1 MIAAHASR
9 RSPERALALYFRMR
23 AGPAHPDALTFALL
37 VKACILG
44 PLGDPRGEF
53 AAFGGVVHGQVI
65 KCGVED
71 LLVVKNSLLKMY
83 SDLGLLESTRQL
95 FEISSVLDLIS
106 WNTLISAYGKNGD
119 LGSAREMFDRMP
131 ERNLVSWSAM
141 IDGYVTNS
149 EFSEAL
155 RLFSVMQGE
164 KVRPDV
170 VTLVSVLKACSQL
183 GALDQGRW
191 IHLYVD
197 RNGIARNGNVV
208 LETAL
213 VDMYCKC
220 GCIDEAS
227 KVFDSVRNG
236 DVVLWNAMIGGLAMH
251 GHGERALNLLR
262 RMKEKKL
269 SPNESTFIGVLSA
282 CSHAGRVK
290 EGKEIFESMKEFG
303 VSPQREHYGCL
314 ADLLCRAGLVEE
326 AEEVLHQMP
335 MEPHAAQWG
344 ALLSSCRTYNK
355 LEVGERVGKRMISL
369 EPFDGGRYVMLANIY
384 AANGRWEDVKEV
396 RRAMEER
403 GVKKETGCSSVE
415 WNGVVHEFVVG
426 DMTHPQ
432 SREIYA
438 LLGEIERKLE
448 GVGYVRDTSQA
459 LVDMNDEEEKGNVLS
474 YHSEKLAMAFGIL
487 NIERQQPIR
496 IVKNLRVCRDCHT
509 HAKIVSKLYRREII
523 VRDRNSPYAN
533 ISGVGTNK

>member
-1 MIAAHASR
+1 MQTRATQKLLLKPPLTPFVVFFFSTLSDSKPHSHLPLSFVPILSLLSSSSSSDPAPFSASRPPRASSATTPPRAASSSPSSSTAPAPAPPRHILSFAATVFDSLPNPDAASWNAMIAAHASR

-355 LEVGERVGKRMISL
+355 LEVGERVGKRMIAL
-369 EPFDGGRYVMLANIY
+369 EPFDGADML
-384 AANGRWEDVKEV
+384 
-396 RRAMEER
+396 
-403 GVKKETGCSSVE
+403 C
-415 WNGVVHEFVVG
+415 
-426 DMTHPQ
+426 
-432 SREIYA
+432 
-438 LLGEIERKLE
+438 
-448 GVGYVRDTSQA
+448 
-459 LVDMNDEEEKGNVLS
+459 
-474 YHSEKLAMAFGIL
+474 
-487 NIERQQPIR
+487 
-496 IVKNLRVCRDCHT
+496 
-509 HAKIVSKLYRREII
+509 
-523 VRDRNSPYAN
+523 
-533 ISGVGTNK
+533 